1 MSDANQSLETPPWW
15 RGAVIYQ
22 IYPRSFFDANGDGIG
37 DLPGILARLDYV
49 KALGV
54 DALWISP
61 FFKSPMKDYGY
72 DVSDYRTV
80 DPMFGS
86 NADFDLIIEAAHQR
100 GLKVMVDMV
109 LAHTSDQ
116 HPWFQESRQSRT
128 NPKADWYVWADP
140 KPDGTPPNNWMAVF
154 GGPSWKWESRRR
166 QYYLHHFLEA
176 QPNLNWHNP
185 QVIDAMLGEVEFW
198 LERGVDGLRLDAI
211 VTLLH
216 DPELRDNPPAS
227 EISGEGMT
235 SRDMPHT
242 HQQHL
247 YDRDHPDIMKR
258 FAQLRALVNR
268 YPARFLLGEI
278 AECADSID
286 VAARYTQGEEALHT
300 SYTFQMIKDQFGV
313 EQMRAVIGRFESEI
327 GTGWTTHAFGNHDSK
342 RVVSR
347 WEVLPRLGGDRKA
360 LAKLLMA
367 CLLSLRGSIC
377 VYQGEE
383 LGLTEAD
390 LPLEAMR
397 DPFGIEFYP
406 MFKGRDGCRTPM
418 PWTND
423 PERGGFTTGTPWLPI
438 WHEHLELCVE
448 RQKADPASVLNAYR
462 RFLAW
467 RKQHPALVSG
477 DKILMETPD
486 PIYAFER
493 RHVNERVL
501 CVFNFSNAPATMKVA
516 EGWQPLA
523 GHGFEAAFD
532 GTQISLPPFG
542 VFFATEPR

>member
-1 MSDANQSLETPPWW
+1 MTIASESYQTPPWW

-22 IYPRSFFDANGDGIG
+22 IYPRSFLDANGDGIG

-49 KALGV
+49 KSLGV

-80 DPMFGS
+80 DPLFGS
-86 NADFDLIIEAAHQR
+86 NADFDQIIDAAHQR

-185 QVIDAMLGEVEFW
+185 EVIDAMLGEVEFW

-211 VTLLH
+211 TTLVH
-216 DPELRDNPPAS
+216 DPQLRDNPPM
-227 EISGEGMT
+227 GEDEAGDNT
-235 SRDMPHT
+235 ATRDMPFT
-242 HQQHL
+242 YQQHL

-258 FAQLRALVNR
+258 FAALRALVNR
-268 YPARFLLGEI
+268 YPDRFMLGEI
-278 AECADSID
+278 ADVDSIS
-286 VAARYTQGEEALHT
+286 ATARYTQGEDGLHT
-300 SYTFQMIKDQFGV
+300 GYTFQLIKDVSIG
-313 EQMRAVIGRFESEI
+313 QMREIIGRFENEI
-327 GTGWTTHAFGNHDSK
+327 GSGWATHAFGNHDSK

-347 WEVLPRLGGDRKA
+347 WGRLPQLGGDRPA
-360 LAKLLMA
+360 LARLLMA

-390 LPLEAMR
+390 LPLEALR
-397 DPFGIEFYP
+397 DPWGIEFYP

-418 PWTND
+418 PWTAD
-423 PERGGFTTGTPWLPI
+423 PERGGFTTGTPWLPV

-448 RQKADPASVLNAYR
+448 RQEADPDSVLNACR

-467 RKQHPALVSG
+467 RKEHPALIAG
-477 DKILMETPD
+477 DKILLDTAD

-493 RHVNERVL
+493 RHASERLL
-501 CVFNFSNAPATMKVA
+501 CVFNFSNQPAQMQIA
-516 EGWQPLA
+516 EGWKPVE
-523 GHGFEAAFD
+523 GHGFTATLE
-532 GTQISLPPFG
+532 GRTLSLPPFG
-542 VFFATEPR
+542 VFYAAAG